1 MHCAD
6 KSEEIIVL
14 DLFAGSGLYSL
25 GYQRELFAGSCLG
38 SLHDELPISKWI
50 FCERDPE
57 SVKALKIRVNRYF
70 KGKHVLIFD
79 DPIDRLPEK
88 LQYYIPVSKR
98 GYRVSA
104 VCILDPFSIDVPFS
118 LLDKLQAFGLTFIVP
133 FTFSLNDRNNYRFYL
148 HEHREKLKRYLGE
161 FTDLTRLDGVKSNLE
176 FYKQVVRIIRNNM
189 LMQGFNSSL
198 SVQRLDSGLMEL
210 PIYYMG
216 VFSKALLARAI
227 QREVEE
233 TQHNQFTL
241 FDAV

>member
-104 VCILDPFSIDVPFS
+104 GGGLDPFSIDVPSS
-118 LLDKLQAFGLTFIVP
+118 LLVILQACALSLIVA
-133 FTFSLNDRNNYRFYL
+133 FSFSYNALIYYRF
-148 HEHREKLKRYLGE
+148 
-161 FTDLTRLDGVKSNLE
+161 F
-176 FYKQVVRIIRNNM
+176 RI
-189 LMQGFNSSL
+189 
-198 SVQRLDSGLMEL
+198 
-210 PIYYMG
+210 
-216 VFSKALLARAI
+216 
-227 QREVEE
+227 
-233 TQHNQFTL
+233 
-241 FDAV
+241 